1 MAKEPVVE
9 VEINKMVYG
18 GDAIGRL
25 PDGRA
30 VFVAGVLPGERVS
43 VRLVEDKPRF
53 ARGALLEVL
62 TPSPDRVETPPG
74 EEDGCAGCHYQF
86 MTYEAQLRVKTD
98 ILIDQFQRIGGV
110 ASPPVANAV
119 PSPRQWHY
127 RNAAQFHLAPDG
139 RLGFQEPGSHQVV
152 PVKECLLCEKS
163 INEILPLL
171 EFEALP
177 EGLERIE
184 VRAGAGDDRMII
196 FESQSPQP
204 PELTVDLPISV
215 VHLFVDEQGD
225 THPVVMAGDDAVVME
240 ALGRAFRVSAGSFFQ
255 VNTAQAENMVRYL
268 LDALPAAPGAA
279 FLEVYAGVGLFSA
292 FFAPKVDRLVAVE
305 SGSSAVEDFTANLDE
320 FENVEIYEGLAEEIL
335 PALDLAPDFC
345 LVDPPRAG
353 LALPA
358 LDALARL
365 APRLLAYISC
375 DPATLARDAKRL
387 LSAGYRLK
395 SVQPFDMFPQTYH
408 IESISIFI
416 RE

>member
-9 VEINKMVYG
+9 VEINKMAYG

-30 VFVAGVLPGERVS
+30 VFVAGALPGERVS
-43 VRLVEDKPRF
+43 VRLVEEKARF
-53 ARGALLEVL
+53 ARGVVVEVL
-62 TPSPDRVETPPG
+62 TPSPDRVETPP
-74 EEDGCAGCHYQF
+74 EEKAGCPGCHYQY

-98 ILIDQFQRIGGV
+98 IVIDQFQRIAGV
-110 ASPPVANAV
+110 SAPPVANAV

-127 RNAAQFHLAPDG
+127 RNAAQFHLTPDG
-139 RLGFQEPGSHQVV
+139 RLGFQESGSHHVE
-152 PVKECLLCEKS
+152 PVKECLLCEEL

-177 EGLERIE
+177 EGLDRVE
-184 VRAGAGDDRMII
+184 VRAGEGDDRMII
-196 FESQSPQP
+196 FESQSSEP
-204 PELTVDLPISV
+204 PELTVDLPVSV

-225 THPVVMAGDDAVVME
+225 AHSVVMAGDDSVVME

-268 LDALPAAPGAA
+268 LDALPAAPGSTL
-279 FLEVYAGVGLFSA
+279 LEVYAGVGLFSA
-292 FFAPKVDRLVAVE
+292 FFAPKVSRLVAVE
-305 SGSSAVEDFTANLDE
+305 LSSSAVVDFTVNLDE
-320 FENVEIYEGLAEEIL
+320 FENVEIYEGLAEAVL
-335 PALDLAPDFC
+335 PALDLTPDLC

-358 LDALARL
+358 LDALARM
-365 APRLLAYISC
+365 APHLLAYISC

-387 LSAGYRLK
+387 LSSGYSLK